1 MRANMH
7 RAFVAVLVSLS
18 LLCAPFGVAASTTA
32 QQALALEGVTSSAGA
47 TGAATVKSKD
57 ESVYAALDADGSVKG
72 VYIVNRFELTSPG
85 TITDYGD
92 YSAVENLTDTSAIK
106 NDDGVVTA
114 QATGLNFDYKGTLAK
129 SELPWNVSIT
139 YELDGKKIA
148 PADLAGKSG
157 AVKIRI
163 ATSKNNAFDAA
174 FYDNFTL
181 QIALKIDTSI
191 GSDIQASGAT
201 VADAG
206 SYKTI
211 SYIALAGND
220 VDATVSATV
229 TDFAL
234 PGISVNAVPLSM
246 GLGLP
251 DADGMVGQFQTLS
264 DALTELDEGV
274 GSLQEGVG
282 TFKDG
287 SSSLVSGSSAIE
299 EGLAGLSDGSIAI
312 VGGSQ
317 GFKDA
322 LDAIVAALEGETSG
336 GIDLSGLTQLPGA
349 LRQVAGGLDTMA
361 SELATLNQNYATA
374 HGALEAS
381 VQGIPAST
389 MTQQKIDALRAAAG
403 PGEQGTIDEL
413 VAGYEA
419 AQTVKGTYTSVEPVF
434 DAVTPALTGAQSGL
448 ATSSGALNDIA
459 TNVENS
465 LAALSG
471 LDQLVQALKT
481 LAQQYG
487 YFHAGLVSFM
497 DGLQTL
503 ASQYAAFHAG
513 VESFDAGIAGLYQGV
528 SELHGGTTQM
538 SEGVA
543 ELPETVQAEID
554 SLIGQYDK
562 SDFAPVS
569 FASAKNTNIGSVQF
583 VMQSDAIEKNEQPK
597 QASVQEEQ
605 VQEQTFW
612 DRLMALFT

>member
-1 MRANMH
+1 MRATMH
-7 RAFVAVLVSLS
+7 RAFVAALVSLS

-32 QQALALEGVTSSAGA
+32 QQALALEGATSSANT
-47 TGAATVKSKD
+47 TGAAAVKSKD

-106 NDDGVVTA
+106 NNDGVITA

-129 SELPWNVSIT
+129 SELPWNVSVT

-157 AVKIRI
+157 AVKIHI
-163 ATSKNNAFDAA
+163 GTSKNDAFDPA

-229 TDFAL
+229 TEFTL

-246 GLGLP
+246 GLSLP
-251 DADGMVGQFQTLS
+251 DTDGMVGQFQTLA

-274 GSLQEGVG
+274 GSLQDGVG
-282 TFKDG
+282 TLKDG

-299 EGLAGLSDGSIAI
+299 EGLAGLSDGSVAI
-312 VGGSQ
+312 VDGSQ

-336 GIDLSGLTQLPGA
+336 GIDLSGLTQLPEA
-349 LRQVAGGLDTMA
+349 LRQIAGGLDTMA
-361 SELATLNQNYATA
+361 SELGTLNQNYAMA
-374 HGALEAS
+374 HGALGDS
-381 VQGIPAST
+381 VQGIPTST
-389 MTQQKIDALRAAAG
+389 MTQQKIDALRAAA

-419 AQTVKGTYTSVEPVF
+419 AQTVKETYTSVEPVF
-434 DAVTPALTGAQSGL
+434 DAVTPALTGVQDGL
-448 ATSSGALNDIA
+448 ATSSGTLNTIA
-459 TNVENS
+459 ANIESS
-465 LAALSG
+465 LAGLSG
-471 LDQLVQALKT
+471 LDQLVQALEM

-497 DGLQTL
+497 SGLQML
-503 ASQYAAFHAG
+503 ASQYAAFHTG
-513 VESFDAGIAGLYQGV
+513 VESFDAGIASLYQGV

-543 ELPETVQAEID
+543 GLPETVQAEID

-583 VMQSDAIEKNEQPK
+583 VMQGDAIEKNEQPK
-597 QASVQEEQ
+597 QTNVQEEQ
-605 VQEQTFW
+605 AQEQTFW